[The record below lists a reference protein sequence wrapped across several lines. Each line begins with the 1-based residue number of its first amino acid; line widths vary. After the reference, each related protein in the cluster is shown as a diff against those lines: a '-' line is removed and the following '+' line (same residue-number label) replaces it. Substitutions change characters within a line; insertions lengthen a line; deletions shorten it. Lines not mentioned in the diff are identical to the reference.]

1 MKCKNC
7 NQEVNKAV
15 VSIDDILAHPDIT
28 LDVDY
33 WIKQSHKKEC
43 KGVKT

>member
-1 MKCKNC
+1 MICKHC
-7 NQEVNKAV
+7 SQEVNKAV

-33 WIKQSHKKEC
+33 WLEQTHKEEC
-43 KGVKT
+43 KGVKL